1 MVSLLLPV
9 KNYCSQIT
17 PVEMR
22 CQLNKKI
29 LLLIFEV
36 IPGFPALV
44 KAEQVKLMK
53 KNDFFTAGSYW

>member
-1 MVSLLLPV
+1 
-9 KNYCSQIT
+9 
-17 PVEMR
+17 MR

-53 KNDFFTAGSYW
+53 KNDFFHCRQLLMLGIRMKKVQFKAI